1 MKLKASSLKRW
12 TKLPLAKL
20 IKKKGR
26 GINKIRNEKRDVTTD
41 STEIQRIMRDYYEQL
56 YVNRM
61 DKFLK
66 RYSLPRLIQEEI

>member
-26 GINKIRNEKRDVTTD
+26 GINKIRNEKRDFTTD

-61 DKFLK
+61 DKFLE
-66 RYSLPRLIQEEI
+66 RCSLPRLIQEEI